1 MGDNGE
7 VTYPGA
13 ADLMRSLGLS
23 VDGPARWGTPVTS
36 QAAGLFV
43 IELPSAPETA
53 PLDGN
58 AIRRWLER
66 VPTLSLDGTRPT
78 VAQLSR
84 ALHNQWQA
92 GQPVLYVGRSA
103 KSIGAR
109 LAGMY
114 ATALGDAKPN
124 GNGHW
129 LKTLAN
135 PGEMRVWWSETPA
148 HEEYEDA
155 LLEALGPRPWANHAF
170 EGSLRTD
177 LLPRPT
183 TRPTKAAPK
192 ARKPVQ
198 RKLVD
203 KIVAPPKTAAAV
215 LSREGHERLSAELAE
230 LRTVTRPQIIARVKS
245 ARELGDLKENGD
257 YEYARKEQSFV
268 EGRIQALEQ
277 LLRTGTVLEDGAS
290 DIDADKVRLGS
301 TVEVEHDG
309 ERMKYMIVNTAEAD
323 PARGRLSNS
332 SPVGRAL
339 LGASAGDEVVIQSPG
354 GAVGYR
360 VIKVR

>member
-1 MGDNGE
+1 
-7 VTYPGA
+7 
-13 ADLMRSLGLS
+13 MRSLGLS
-23 VDGPARWGTPVTS
+23 VDGPARWGTPVAS

-43 IELPSAPETA
+43 VELPSAPAAA
-53 PLDGN
+53 PLDAS

-66 VPTLSLDGTRPT
+66 VPTLSLDGKRPT
-78 VAQLSR
+78 VAELSR
-84 ALHNQWQA
+84 ALGNQWLA

-114 ATALGDAKPN
+114 ATPLGDTKPN

-135 PGEMRVWWSETPA
+135 PGEVRVWWSETPA

-155 LLEALGPRPWANHAF
+155 LLEALGARPWANHAF

-177 LLPRPT
+177 LLPKQT
-183 TRPTKAAPK
+183 SRPTKPARTQ
-192 ARKPVQ
+192 ARKPAV
-198 RKLVD
+198 RRVTE

-215 LSREGHERLSAELAE
+215 LSRAGHKRLSAELAE
-230 LRTVTRPQIIARVKS
+230 LRTLTRPQIIARVKA

-277 LLRTGTVLEDGAS
+277 LLRTGTVLAKGAPAGE
-290 DIDADKVRLGS
+290 ADKVRLGS

-309 ERMKYMIVNTAEAD
+309 ERLKYVIVNTAEAN
-323 PARGRLSNS
+323 PAKGRLSNS

-339 LGASAGDEVVIQSPG
+339 LGAAAGDEVTVQSPG
-354 GAVGYR
+354 GSVGYK